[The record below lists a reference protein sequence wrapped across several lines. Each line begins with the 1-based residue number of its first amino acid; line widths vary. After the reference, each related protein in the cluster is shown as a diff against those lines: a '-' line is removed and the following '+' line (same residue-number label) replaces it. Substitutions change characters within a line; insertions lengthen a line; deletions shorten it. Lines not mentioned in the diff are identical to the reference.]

1 MSAAISTISVNT
13 GLRIVREK
21 AKRERPADGGLEWKE
36 ELNAFFCWGCQDY
49 DEIRKRAD
57 REPEKLASLH
67 ELLIIEHTECWEF
80 DDPEMARQARKHRKE
95 QKRRENLSRAGL
107 GAQRVSWRGR

>member
-36 ELNAFFCWGCQDY
+36 ELNAFFCWG
-49 DEIRKRAD
+49 R
-57 REPEKLASLH
+57 
-67 ELLIIEHTECWEF
+67 
-80 DDPEMARQARKHRKE
+80 
-95 QKRRENLSRAGL
+95 SRAGET
-107 GAQRVSWRGR
+107 GIVA